1 MRTFVCLVLFLFL
14 FFKSNSQKLGWNSF
28 DAKIFEI
35 AKSENKFVLLNIGAS
50 WCHWCHVMNDSTYHN
65 PEVLKFLN
73 NNFILSYENQDE
85 RPDLFAKYKDYGWP
99 AIILFD
105 NKGNELKKLSGYFN
119 PREFKTILNNV
130 ISASYIPEKN
140 LVSNSDYFTWNDS
153 IEKFITDDYK
163 SYLDF
168 SDGGFLMYQKYID
181 LDAFEFAIRN
191 YKKDKDLEKWMEI
204 SIQNSF
210 LINDTVWGGVY
221 QYSTKQGWYFPHYEK
236 LLSIQARYIKI
247 YALHYAEFRDFR
259 SLNAIMNIKKYLDRF
274 LKSKSG
280 LYYNSQDADSK
291 KGIHSFDFFRLSNV
305 DRMKLE
311 TPPIDTNSYC
321 RESAFLAES
330 FLYAWIATGNKMFL
344 DEAKLLTSLIIEKFK
359 SQKGFLHNSK
369 QSPEELGLLDNIS
382 VAKLLVL
389 MYSIAQQKI
398 YKDEISFVAEKIIE
412 NFRSE
417 DFGYYAYKSIQN
429 PIKPTKLLSENI
441 ELARVFNKIS
451 YILNNNNYKLEAK
464 KIFRFIMS
472 KNVISSIISEPAI
485 ILLHNEIEK
494 EPLKFV
500 FIRHQTDTNWNGIFD
515 LLWKKIPDKFLL
527 ETVDV
532 SLNDGNYKEMVEAS
546 ANLNC
551 LFCCTSNRCSSPI
564 YSLDDI
570 DKLLFYIDN

>member
-1 MRTFVCLVLFLFL
+1 
-14 FFKSNSQKLGWNSF
+14 
-28 DAKIFEI
+28 
-35 AKSENKFVLLNIGAS
+35 
-50 WCHWCHVMNDSTYHN
+50 
-65 PEVLKFLN
+65 
-73 NNFILSYENQDE
+73 
-85 RPDLFAKYKDYGWP
+85 
-99 AIILFD
+99 
-105 NKGNELKKLSGYFN
+105 
-119 PREFKTILNNV
+119 
-130 ISASYIPEKN
+130 
-140 LVSNSDYFTWNDS
+140 
-153 IEKFITDDYK
+153 
-163 SYLDF
+163 
-168 SDGGFLMYQKYID
+168 
-181 LDAFEFAIRN
+181 
-191 YKKDKDLEKWMEI
+191 
-204 SIQNSF
+204 
-210 LINDTVWGGVY
+210 
-221 QYSTKQGWYFPHYEK
+221 
-236 LLSIQARYIKI
+236 
-247 YALHYAEFRDFR
+247 
-259 SLNAIMNIKKYLDRF
+259 
-274 LKSKSG
+274 
-280 LYYNSQDADSK
+280 
-291 KGIHSFDFFRLSNV
+291 
-305 DRMKLE
+305 
-311 TPPIDTNSYC
+311 
-321 RESAFLAES
+321 
-330 FLYAWIATGNKMFL
+330 
-344 DEAKLLTSLIIEKFK
+344 
-359 SQKGFLHNSK
+359 
-369 QSPEELGLLDNIS
+369 
-382 VAKLLVL
+382 